1 MTAYG
6 TDTDTDI
13 DIDIDIDTDADTDAG
28 TATGEGFLDLLCR
41 DPDLLRAEFEEIIA
55 AAWPPTR
62 PPARGDRGP
71 SRPVHS
77 AQHGLP
83 ARPRDRRRRRY
94 EQVVGR
100 AGRQRSPPAAG
111 SCER

>member
-1 MTAYG
+1 MI
-6 TDTDTDI
+6 DI
-13 DIDIDIDTDADTDAG
+13 DIDIDIDAG
-28 TATGEGFLDLLCR
+28 TAVGERFLDLLCR

-55 AAWPPTR
+55 AGWPQ
-62 PPARGDRGP
+62 PPPCPPVRGDRGP